1 MKNRPWVIVH
11 IFPRAFVLIQLAS
24 VLLAGWV
31 SSGKAQPRLQDL
43 RSLRQE
49 GAVGTENAL
58 VIGLL
63 SGRDDYRNLSIP
75 LSQGKFEIR
84 KGDNNR
90 FFFVRSHGPERIELF
105 LRHNDRTNGI
115 PGRPERVIFRFF
127 ESDYKLLA
135 AMVLDKVDYAVL
147 RDRTFVANISRDT
160 TNIYPLPIR
169 VPDNTVTMIAYNLR
183 HPLLRQRVV
192 RQAISY
198 CIKSRTI
205 VEDILRGQ
213 GVVAKGSPF
222 DEDSPYYPR
231 GGAIK
236 SYHYDPRTATAMLE
250 KAGWRKGSES
260 ILERRGRKLRFTLIF
275 ERGIRL
281 EEEIARHIK
290 HDLNRRFID
299 VTLLALT
306 KEEIN
311 DRLATGKYDAVLLE
325 HQFDESARSLYE
337 FFAHPERSFIRLK
350 DRSFEQTYA
359 LLRTGVDEKHVLG
372 RLQAILNQKNIA
384 TFLFFRWYDYHLINR
399 DQIDNYFDPMAGR
412 LKPYD
417 QWLLIKKDVR

>member
-1 MKNRPWVIVH
+1 MKNRPWVIVQ
-11 IFPRAFVLIQLAS
+11 IFPRAFLLLQLAAQ
-24 VLLAGWV
+24 LIPGWMA
-31 SSGKAQPRLQDL
+31 SARSQPRPQDL
-43 RSLRQE
+43 RIIQQNR
-49 GAVGTENAL
+49 GAENNAL
-58 VIGLL
+58 VVGLL
-63 SGRDDYRNLSIP
+63 SGRDDYRDLAIP
-75 LSQGKFEIR
+75 LTQGRFEIH

-90 FFFVRSHGPERIELF
+90 FFFVRSHTPERIELF
-105 LRHNDRTNGI
+105 LRHAEGSNGV

-135 AMVLDKVDYAVL
+135 AMVLDQIDYAVL
-147 RDRTFVANISRDT
+147 RDRSFVANISRDT
-160 TNIYPLPIR
+160 TNIYPLPVR
-169 VPDNTVTMIAYNLR
+169 VPDNTVTMIAFNLR
-183 HPLLRQRVV
+183 HPLLRQKVV

-198 CIKSRTI
+198 CIKRRTI
-205 VEDILRGQ
+205 VEDILHGQ
-213 GVVAKGSPF
+213 GVVAKGSPY

-231 GGAIK
+231 GGAIR
-236 SYHYDPRTATAMLE
+236 SYNYDPRTAMAMLE
-250 KAGWRKGSES
+250 KAGWKKGQES
-260 ILERRGRKLRFTLIF
+260 ILERRGRKFRFTLIF

-299 VTLLALT
+299 VALLALP
-306 KEEIN
+306 KSEIN
-311 DRLATGKYDAVLLE
+311 DRLAAGTYDAVLME
-325 HQFDESARSLYE
+325 QHFDESARELYE

-350 DRSFEQTYA
+350 DRSFDQTYG

-399 DQIDNYFDPMAGR
+399 DQIDNYFDPTLGR

-417 QWLLIKKDVR
+417 QWLLIKKDSR